1 MPTLALEPLNFREE
15 HMKNFKQTLMLSSV
29 LIVAAPAIAQAQ
41 DEADEVEYGDEIIVT
56 GVAKA
61 TTQFQSSASVSSLPS
76 EDIQNLAP
84 RSINELFRA
93 IPGVKSEDTGGD
105 ANANIKV
112 RGLPIASGGS
122 RYLSLQENG
131 FPTLLVGDV
140 AFSTADSYLRVDNT
154 IGSVQSIRGGSAST
168 QAPNAAGGIINLIS
182 RKPTERG
189 GSIAATFGIDYESY
203 RVDAEYGDALDN
215 GLYYHIGGFARTGE
229 GVRDTV
235 GNFEEGYQIKATVG
249 KDFDRG
255 NLALHFKRLD
265 DRVPT
270 YLPLPAVVQNDGS
283 IGALNGLDL
292 GSGSTSLGLT
302 DIALRLNDERDV
314 DTEGFQAEMTSIG
327 LEGNFDL
334 TDQLTFA
341 AKGRWADISGN
352 FYSPFPAGLDST
364 NPDGSSNINFV
375 LFNTS
380 VPDVGNLFG
389 DVSLTGDFDF
399 ITVKAGLFYA
409 DQQSE
414 QVWSFNDAR
423 ATLSGGRFI
432 TDDPT
437 NLFVNPADGSF
448 INGQS
453 FGNPN
458 FGNCCTV
465 YWDFDIEQLAPYFS
479 ANIELGDLT
488 IEGSYRRTMNN
499 VTGEFIPFGTAI
511 IGPFDVDGNGAVD
524 TNEQGAQ
531 RFDNAALITTDYD
544 ADHDNFSIGLN
555 YEVNDN
561 LAVFGNYSEGAS
573 LTAPDRSTGNLVV
586 AGGVGTAPTG
596 DLFLNFVEQYEI
608 GVRLRF
614 DAGVLNIVYFDAQVA
629 EAAQFE
635 ASTQQVIQTEF
646 DTNGIEI
653 EGDFEFGRGFGIR
666 GNATFT
672 DSEIAGPATN
682 ADLGNRSRRQAP
694 YNLNLNPYFIGD
706 GYDLGLN
713 IFSVGKAPVQNSN
726 QFDLPAFTTIGAY
739 INYEVVDNIIVSLN
753 ANNLFDEVGFT
764 EGEEGNP
771 AIGDFVRYRPINGR
785 TISATVRLNF

>member
-1 MPTLALEPLNFREE
+1 
-15 HMKNFKQTLMLSSV
+15 MKNLKRALMLSS
-29 LIVAAPAIAQAQ
+29 LSVAVAPAASFAQ
-41 DEADEVEYGDEIIVT
+41 EAADNAEYADEIIVT

-61 TTQFQSSASVSSLPS
+61 TTVFQSSASVSSLPS
-76 EDIQNLAP
+76 EEIQNLAP

-122 RYLSLQENG
+122 RYLSLQEDG

-182 RKPTERG
+182 KKPTERG

-249 KDFDRG
+249 KDFERG
-255 NLALHFKRLD
+255 NIAFHFKRLD

-270 YLPLPAVVQNDGS
+270 YLPLPAVIQNDDS
-283 IGALNGLDL
+283 IGPLNGLDL
-292 GSGSTSLGLT
+292 GSGTTSLGLT
-302 DIALRLNDERDV
+302 DTALRLNDERDV

-327 LEGNFDL
+327 IEGQFDL
-334 TDQLTFA
+334 TEQLTFA

-352 FYSPFPAGLDST
+352 FYSPFPAGLAGT

-399 ITVKAGLFYA
+399 FTVKAGLFYA
-409 DQQSE
+409 DQKSE

-437 NLFVNPADGSF
+437 NLFLNPLDGSF

-453 FGNPN
+453 YGNPN

-465 YWDFDIEQLAPYFS
+465 SWDFDIEQLAPFFS
-479 ANIELGDLT
+479 ANVEFGDLT

-499 VTGEFIPFGTAI
+499 VSGEYIPFGTAI
-511 IGPFDVDGNGAVD
+511 IGPFDADGDGVIG
-524 TNEQGAQ
+524 TNEQGVQ
-531 RFDNAALITTDYD
+531 RFNNAALVTTDYD
-544 ADHDNFSIGLN
+544 ADHNNFSIGAN

-561 LAVFGNYSEGAS
+561 LAVFANYSEGAS

-586 AGGVGTAPTG
+586 AGGVGASPSG
-596 DLFLNFVEQYEI
+596 DLFLNFVEQYEV

-614 DAGVLNIVYFDAQVA
+614 GAGALNIVYFDAQVA

-635 ASTQQVIQTEF
+635 ATTQEVIQTEF
-646 DTNGIEI
+646 DTKGVEI
-653 EGDFEFGRGFGIR
+653 EGDFEIGNGFGLR
-666 GNATFT
+666 GNLTFT
-672 DSEIAGPATN
+672 DSDISGPASN
-682 ADLGNRSRRQAP
+682 PDLGNRSRRQAP
-694 YNLNLNPYFIGD
+694 FNLNLNPYYVHDRFDVGF
-706 GYDLGLN
+706 N
-713 IFSVGKAPVQNSN
+713 IYSVGKAPVQNSN
-726 QFDLPAFTTIGAY
+726 QFDLPAYTTVGAY
-739 INYEVVDNIIVSLN
+739 VNFEVIDNITVSLN

-785 TISATVRLNF
+785 TIRDCPPQFLVTSRRT

>member
-1 MPTLALEPLNFREE
+1 
-15 HMKNFKQTLMLSSV
+15 MKKLKRALMLSS
-29 LIVAAPAIAQAQ
+29 LLAAIAPGLAFAQ
-41 DEADEVEYGDEIIVT
+41 EQQDNADYEDEMIVT

-61 TTQFQSSASVSSLPS
+61 TTVFQSSASVSSLPS
-76 EDIQNLAP
+76 EEIQNLAP
-84 RSINELFRA
+84 RSVNELFRA

-122 RYLSLQENG
+122 RYLSLQEDG

-140 AFSTADSYLRVDNT
+140 AFSTADSYLRVDST

-182 RKPTERG
+182 KKPTERG
-189 GSIAATFGIDYESY
+189 GSIAGTFGIDYESY
-203 RVDAEYGDALDN
+203 RVDAEYGDAFDN
-215 GLYYHIGGFARTGE
+215 GIYYHVGGFARTGE
-229 GVRDTV
+229 GVRDTA
-235 GNFEEGYQIKATVG
+235 GDFEEGYQIKATVG
-249 KDFDRG
+249 KDFERG
-255 NLALHFKRLD
+255 NIALHFKRLD

-270 YLPLPAVVQNDGS
+270 YLPLPAVVRNDGS

-292 GSGSTSLGLT
+292 GSGSTSLGLK
-302 DIALRLNDERDV
+302 DVALRLNDKRDI
-314 DTEGFQAEMTSIG
+314 DKEGFQAEMTSIG
-327 LEGNFDL
+327 LEGQYEL
-334 TDQLTFA
+334 TDRLTFA
-341 AKGRWADISGN
+341 GKGRWADISGN
-352 FYSPFPAGLDST
+352 FYSPFPAGLAGT

-399 ITVKAGLFYA
+399 VTVKAGLFYA

-432 TDDPT
+432 TDDPA
-437 NLFVNPADGSF
+437 NLFLNPADGSF

-488 IEGSYRRTMNN
+488 IEGSYRRTMND
-499 VTGEFIPFGTAI
+499 VSGRFIPFGTAI
-511 IGPFDVDGNGAVD
+511 IGPFDVDGDG
-524 TNEQGAQ
+524 TIESNEQGAQ
-531 RFDNAALITTDYD
+531 RFDNTALVTTDYD
-544 ADHDNFSIGLN
+544 ADHNNFSIGAN
-555 YEVNDN
+555 YQVNDT
-561 LAVFGNYSEGAS
+561 LAIFGNYSEGAS

-586 AGGVGTAPTG
+586 AGGVGTSPTG
-596 DLFLNFVEQYEI
+596 DLFLNFVDQFEV

-614 DAGVLNIVYFDAQVA
+614 DAGALNIVYFDAQVA

-635 ASTQQVIQTEF
+635 ASTQNVIQTEF
-646 DTNGIEI
+646 DTNGVEI
-653 EGDFEFGRGFGIR
+653 EGYFEFANGFGVR

-672 DSEIAGPATN
+672 ESDIVGPASN
-682 ADLGNRSRRQAP
+682 PDLGNRSRRQAP
-694 YNLNLNPYFIGD
+694 YNLNINPYYAGE

-713 IFSVGKAPVQNSN
+713 IYSVGKAPVQNSN
-726 QFDLPAFTTIGAY
+726 QFDLPAYTTVGAY
-739 INYEVVDNIIVSLN
+739 INYEVLENIVVSLN

-785 TISATVRLNF
+785 TISATIRLNF

>member
-1 MPTLALEPLNFREE
+1 
-15 HMKNFKQTLMLSSV
+15 MKNLKRTLMLSS
-29 LIVAAPAIAQAQ
+29 LLAAAAPAVSFAQ
-41 DEADEVEYGDEIIVT
+41 ETADNTEYTDEIIVT

-61 TTQFQSSASVSSLPS
+61 TTVFQSSASVSSLPS
-76 EDIQNLAP
+76 EEIQNLAP

-122 RYLSLQENG
+122 RYLSLQEDG
-131 FPTLLVGDV
+131 FPTMLVGDV

-182 RKPTERG
+182 KKPTERG
-189 GSIAATFGIDYESY
+189 GSVAATFGIDYETY
-203 RVDAEYGDALDN
+203 RIDAEYGDALDN

-229 GVRDTV
+229 GVRETV
-235 GNFEEGYQIKATVG
+235 GSFEEGYQIKATVG
-249 KDFDRG
+249 KDFERG

-270 YLPLPAVVQNDGS
+270 YLPLPAVIQNDGS
-283 IGALNGLDL
+283 IGALNGLAL

-302 DIALRLNDERDV
+302 DTALRLNDERDV
-314 DTEGFQAEMTSIG
+314 DTEGFQAEMTSLG
-327 LEGNFDL
+327 VEGRFDL

-341 AKGRWADISGN
+341 GKGRWADISGN
-352 FYSPFPAGLDST
+352 FYSPFPAGLAGT

-399 ITVKAGLFYA
+399 VTVKAGLFYA

-432 TDDPT
+432 TDDPA
-437 NLFVNPADGSF
+437 NLFLNPLDGSF

-479 ANIELGDLT
+479 ANIEFGDLT
-488 IEGSYRRTMNN
+488 IEGSYRRTMNS
-499 VTGEFIPFGTAI
+499 VSGQFIPFGTAI
-511 IGPFDVDGNGAVD
+511 IGPFDVDGDGAIE

-531 RFDNAALITTDYD
+531 RFDSAAIVTTDYD
-544 ADHDNFSIGLN
+544 ADHNNFSIGAN
-555 YEVNDN
+555 YEINDN
-561 LAVFGNYSEGAS
+561 LAIFGNYSEGAS

-586 AGGVGTAPTG
+586 AGGVGTSPSG
-596 DLFLNFVEQYEI
+596 DLFLNFVEQYEV
-608 GVRLRF
+608 GLRLRF
-614 DAGVLNIVYFDAQVA
+614 DSGVLNIVYFDAQVA

-653 EGDFEFGRGFGIR
+653 EGDFEFGNGLGVR

-672 DSEIAGPATN
+672 DSDIAGPATN
-682 ADLGNRSRRQAP
+682 PDLGNRSRRQAP
-694 YNLNLNPYFIGD
+694 YNLNLNPYYAGE

-713 IFSVGKAPVQNSN
+713 IFSVGRAPVQNSN
-726 QFDLPAFTTIGAY
+726 QFDLPSYTTVGAY
-739 INYEVVDNIIVSLN
+739 VNFEVIDNIVVSLN

>member
-1 MPTLALEPLNFREE
+1 
-15 HMKNFKQTLMLSSV
+15 MKNLKRALMLSS
-29 LIVAAPAIAQAQ
+29 LLVAVAPAALFAQ
-41 DEADEVEYGDEIIVT
+41 EATDNTEYTDEIIVT

-61 TTQFQSSASVSSLPS
+61 TTVFQSSASVSSLPS
-76 EDIQNLAP
+76 EEIQNLAP
-84 RSINELFRA
+84 RSVNELFRA

-122 RYLSLQENG
+122 RYLSLQEDG
-131 FPTLLVGDV
+131 FPTLLIGDV

-168 QAPNAAGGIINLIS
+168 QAPNAAGGIVNMIS

-189 GSIAATFGIDYESY
+189 GSIAGTFGIDYESY

-235 GNFEEGYQIKATVG
+235 GSFEEGYQIKATVG
-249 KDFDRG
+249 KDFERG
-255 NLALHFKRLD
+255 NIALHFKRLD

-270 YLPLPAVVQNDGS
+270 YLPLPAVIRNDGS

-302 DIALRLNDERDV
+302 DTALRLNDERDV

-327 LEGNFDL
+327 VEGRFDL
-334 TDQLTFA
+334 TDRLTFA
-341 AKGRWADISGN
+341 GKGRWADISGN
-352 FYSPFPAGLDST
+352 FYSPFPAGLAGT

-399 ITVKAGLFYA
+399 VTVKAGLFYA

-423 ATLSGGRFI
+423 ATLSGGRYI

-437 NLFVNPADGSF
+437 NLFVNPLDRSF

-479 ANIELGDLT
+479 ANIEFGDLT
-488 IEGSYRRTMNN
+488 IEGSFRRTMND
-499 VTGEFIPFGTAI
+499 VSGRFIPFGTAI
-511 IGPFDVDGNGAVD
+511 IGPFDVDGDG
-524 TNEQGAQ
+524 TIESNEQGAQ
-531 RFDNAALITTDYD
+531 RFDNSATVTTDYE
-544 ADHDNFSIGLN
+544 ADHNNFSIGAN
-555 YEVNDN
+555 YQINDT
-561 LAVFGNYSEGAS
+561 LAIFGNYSEGAS

-586 AGGVGTAPTG
+586 AGGVGTSPSG
-596 DLFLNFVEQYEI
+596 DLFLNFVDQFEV

-614 DAGVLNIVYFDAQVA
+614 DSGALNIVYFDAQVA

-635 ASTQQVIQTEF
+635 ASTQNVIQTEF
-646 DTNGIEI
+646 DTNGVEI
-653 EGDFEFGRGFGIR
+653 EGYFEFANGFGVR

-672 DSEIAGPATN
+672 QSDIVGPASN
-682 ADLGNRSRRQAP
+682 PDLGNRSRRQAP
-694 YNLNLNPYFIGD
+694 YNLNINPYYAGE

-713 IFSVGKAPVQNSN
+713 IYSVGKAPVQNSN
-726 QFDLPAFTTIGAY
+726 QFDLPSYTTVGAY
-739 INYEVVDNIIVSLN
+739 VNFEVIDNIVVSLN

>member
-1 MPTLALEPLNFREE
+1 
-15 HMKNFKQTLMLSSV
+15 MKNLKRALMLSS
-29 LIVAAPAIAQAQ
+29 LLVAVAPAALFAQ
-41 DEADEVEYGDEIIVT
+41 EATDNTEYTDEIIVT

-61 TTQFQSSASVSSLPS
+61 TTVFQSSASVSSLPS
-76 EDIQNLAP
+76 EEIQNLAP
-84 RSINELFRA
+84 RSVNELFRA

-122 RYLSLQENG
+122 RYLSLQEDG
-131 FPTLLVGDV
+131 FPTLLIGDV

-168 QAPNAAGGIINLIS
+168 QAPNAAGGIVNMIS

-189 GSIAATFGIDYESY
+189 GSIAGTFGIDYESY

-235 GNFEEGYQIKATVG
+235 GSFEEGYQIKATVG
-249 KDFDRG
+249 KDFERG
-255 NLALHFKRLD
+255 NIALHFKRLD

-270 YLPLPAVVQNDGS
+270 YLPLPAVIRNDGS

-302 DIALRLNDERDV
+302 DTALRLNDERDV

-327 LEGNFDL
+327 VEGRFDL
-334 TDQLTFA
+334 TDRLTFA
-341 AKGRWADISGN
+341 GKGRWADISGN
-352 FYSPFPAGLDST
+352 FYSPFPAGLAGT

-399 ITVKAGLFYA
+399 VTVKAGLFYA

-423 ATLSGGRFI
+423 ATLSGGRYI

-437 NLFVNPADGSF
+437 NLFVNPLDRSF

-479 ANIELGDLT
+479 ANIEFGDLT
-488 IEGSYRRTMNN
+488 IEGSFRRTMND
-499 VTGEFIPFGTAI
+499 VSGRFIPFGTAI
-511 IGPFDVDGNGAVD
+511 IGPFDVDGDG
-524 TNEQGAQ
+524 TIGSNEQGAQ
-531 RFDNAALITTDYD
+531 RFDNSATVTTDYE
-544 ADHDNFSIGLN
+544 ADHNNFSIGAN
-555 YEVNDN
+555 YQINDT
-561 LAVFGNYSEGAS
+561 LAIFGNYSEGAS

-586 AGGVGTAPTG
+586 AGGVGTSPSG
-596 DLFLNFVEQYEI
+596 DLFLNFVDQFEV

-614 DAGVLNIVYFDAQVA
+614 DSGALNIVYFDAQVA

-635 ASTQQVIQTEF
+635 ASTQNVIQTEF
-646 DTNGIEI
+646 DTNGVEI
-653 EGDFEFGRGFGIR
+653 EGYFEFANGFGVR

-672 DSEIAGPATN
+672 QSDIVGPASN
-682 ADLGNRSRRQAP
+682 PDLGNRSRRQAP
-694 YNLNLNPYFIGD
+694 YNLNINPYYAGE

-713 IFSVGKAPVQNSN
+713 IYSVGKAPVQNSN
-726 QFDLPAFTTIGAY
+726 QFDLPSYTTVGAY
-739 INYEVVDNIIVSLN
+739 VNFEVIDNIVVSLN

>member
-1 MPTLALEPLNFREE
+1 MASVAL
-15 HMKNFKQTLMLSSV
+15 
-29 LIVAAPAIAQAQ
+29 AQ
-41 DEADEVEYGDEIIVT
+41 DEDGQEEYNDLIIVT

-61 TTQFQSSASVSSLPS
+61 TTVFQSSASVSALPS

-112 RGLPIASGGS
+112 RGLPIASGGA

-140 AFSTADSYLRVDNT
+140 AFSTADSYLRVDST

-215 GLYYHIGGFARTGE
+215 GFYYHIGGFARTGE
-229 GVRDTV
+229 GVRETV

-255 NLALHFKRLD
+255 NFAVHFKRLD

-270 YLPLPAVVQNDGS
+270 YLPLPAIVQNDGS

-292 GSGSTSLGLT
+292 GTGSTSLGIT
-302 DIALRLNDERDV
+302 DVAVRFDGDTNSNVLDTQ
-314 DTEGFQAEMTSIG
+314 TEGFQAEMTSIG
-327 LEGNFDL
+327 VEGSFEL
-334 TDQLTFA
+334 TNQISID
-341 AKGRWADISGN
+341 AKGRWADIEGN
-352 FYSPFPAGLDST
+352 FFAPFPAGLDASSQ
-364 NPDGSSNINFV
+364 NPDGTFAGGDANINFV
-375 LFNTS
+375 LFNTA

-389 DVSLTGDFDF
+389 DVSVTGDFDF
-399 ITVKAGLFYA
+399 VTIKGGIFYA
-409 DQQSE
+409 NQDSVQS
-414 QVWSFNDAR
+414 WSFNDAR
-423 ATLSGGRFI
+423 ATLRGGEFI
-432 TDDPT
+432 TNEPG
-437 NLFVNPADGSF
+437 NLFLNPADGSF

-453 FGNPN
+453 FGNSN

-465 YWDFDIEQLAPYFS
+465 YWDFEIEQIAPYFS
-479 ANIELGDLT
+479 VNLDFGDLT
-488 IEGSYRRTMNN
+488 VEGSFRRTENE
-499 VTGEFIPFGTAI
+499 VTGEFISFGNAI
-511 IGPFDVDGNGAVD
+511 IGPFDNNGDGMIG

-531 RFDNAALITTDYD
+531 IFDPSALVTTDYD
-544 ADHDNFSIGLN
+544 ADHNTFSIGAN
-555 YEVNDN
+555 YQVNDT

-573 LTAPDRSTGNLVV
+573 LTAPDRSTGNLNVV
-586 AGGVGTAPTG
+586 NGVGTSPND
-596 DLFLNFVEQYEI
+596 DLFLNFVDQYEVGI
-608 GVRLRF
+608 RLRF
-614 DAGVLNIVYFDAQVA
+614 DAGILNIVYFDAQVA

-653 EGDFEFGRGFGIR
+653 EGDFDIGSGFGIR

-682 ADLGNRSRRQAP
+682 ANLGNRSRRQAP
-694 YNLNLNPYFIGD
+694 YNLNLNPYYIGE

-713 IFSVGKAPVQNSN
+713 IFSVGDAPVQNEN
-726 QFDLPAFTTIGAY
+726 TFDLPSYTTVGAY
-739 INYEVVDNIIVSLN
+739 VNYEVLDGVVVSLN
-753 ANNLFDEVGFT
+753 ANNLFDAVGFT

-771 AIGDFVRYRPINGR
+771 AIGEFVRYRPINGR

>member
-1 MPTLALEPLNFREE
+1 
-15 HMKNFKQTLMLSSV
+15 MKNLKRALMLSS
-29 LIVAAPAIAQAQ
+29 LLVAVAPAALFAQ
-41 DEADEVEYGDEIIVT
+41 EATGNTEYTDEIIVT

-61 TTQFQSSASVSSLPS
+61 TTVFQSSASVSSLPS
-76 EDIQNLAP
+76 EEIQNLAP
-84 RSINELFRA
+84 RSVNELFRA

-122 RYLSLQENG
+122 RYLSLQEDG
-131 FPTLLVGDV
+131 FPTLLIGDV

-168 QAPNAAGGIINLIS
+168 QAPNAAGGIVNMIS

-189 GSIAATFGIDYESY
+189 GSIAGTFGIDYESY

-235 GNFEEGYQIKATVG
+235 GSFEEGYQIKATVE
-249 KDFDRG
+249 KDFERG
-255 NLALHFKRLD
+255 NIALHFKRLD

-270 YLPLPAVVQNDGS
+270 YLPLPAVIRNDGS

-302 DIALRLNDERDV
+302 DTALRLNDERDV

-327 LEGNFDL
+327 VEGRFDL
-334 TDQLTFA
+334 TDRLTFA
-341 AKGRWADISGN
+341 GKGRWADISGN
-352 FYSPFPAGLDST
+352 FYSPFPAGLAGT

-399 ITVKAGLFYA
+399 VTVKAGLFYA

-432 TDDPT
+432 TNDPA
-437 NLFVNPADGSF
+437 NLFLNPLDGSF

-479 ANIELGDLT
+479 ANIEFGDLT
-488 IEGSYRRTMNN
+488 IEGSYRRTMND
-499 VTGEFIPFGTAI
+499 VSGRFIPFGTAI
-511 IGPFDVDGNGAVD
+511 IGPFDVDGDG
-524 TNEQGAQ
+524 TIESNEQGAQ
-531 RFDNAALITTDYD
+531 RFDNSATVTTDYE
-544 ADHDNFSIGLN
+544 ADHNNFSIGAN
-555 YEVNDN
+555 YQINDT
-561 LAVFGNYSEGAS
+561 LAIFGNYSEGAS

-586 AGGVGTAPTG
+586 AGGVGTSPAG
-596 DLFLNFVEQYEI
+596 DLFLNFVDQYEV

-614 DAGVLNIVYFDAQVA
+614 DAGALNIVYFDAQVA

-635 ASTQQVIQTEF
+635 ASTQNVIQTEF
-646 DTNGIEI
+646 DTNGVEI
-653 EGDFEFGRGFGIR
+653 EGYFEFANGFGVR

-672 DSEIAGPATN
+672 QSDIVGPASN
-682 ADLGNRSRRQAP
+682 PDLGNRSRRQAP
-694 YNLNLNPYFIGD
+694 YNLNINPYYAGE

-713 IFSVGKAPVQNSN
+713 IYSVGKAPVQNSN
-726 QFDLPAFTTIGAY
+726 QFDLPSYTTVGAY
-739 INYEVVDNIIVSLN
+739 VNFEVIDNIVVSLN

>member
-1 MPTLALEPLNFREE
+1 
-15 HMKNFKQTLMLSSV
+15 MKNFKRGLMLSS
-29 LIVAAPAIAQAQ
+29 LLVAVAPAVSFAQ
-41 DEADEVEYGDEIIVT
+41 EAADNTDYPDEIIVT

-61 TTQFQSSASVSSLPS
+61 TTVFQSSASVSSLPS
-76 EDIQNLAP
+76 EEIQNLAP

-122 RYLSLQENG
+122 RYLSLQEDG
-131 FPTLLVGDV
+131 FPTLLIGDV
-140 AFSTADSYLRVDNT
+140 AFSTADSYLRIDNT

-182 RKPTERG
+182 RKPTERS
-189 GSIAATFGIDYESY
+189 GSIAGTFGLNYESY
-203 RVDAEYGDALDN
+203 RVDAEYGDVLDN
-215 GLYYHIGGFARTGE
+215 GVYFHIGGFARTGE
-229 GVRDTV
+229 GVRQTV
-235 GNFEEGYQIKATVG
+235 GNFEEGYQFKATIG

-255 NLALHFKRLD
+255 SLALHFKRLD

-270 YLPLPAVVQNDGS
+270 YLPLPAVIESDGS
-283 IGALNGLDL
+283 IGPLNGLDL
-292 GSGSTSLGLT
+292 GRGTTSLGLT
-302 DIALRLNDERDV
+302 DVALRLNDERDFE
-314 DTEGFQAEMTSIG
+314 TEGFQAEMTSIG
-327 LEGNFDL
+327 VEGDFEL
-334 TDQLTFA
+334 TDRLTFA

-352 FYSPFPAGLDST
+352 FYSPFPAGLAGT

-389 DVSLTGDFDF
+389 DFSLTGDFDF
-399 ITVKAGLFYA
+399 VTLKAGVFYA

-437 NLFVNPADGSF
+437 NLFVNPLDGSF
-448 INGQS
+448 INGQR

-465 YWDFDIEQLAPYFS
+465 YWDFDIRQLAPYFS
-479 ANIELGDLT
+479 ANFEIGDLT
-488 IEGSYRRTMNN
+488 VEGSYRKTFNDIS
-499 VTGEFIPFGTAI
+499 GQYIPFGTAI
-511 IGPFDVDGNGAVD
+511 IGPFDVNGNGTVD

-531 RFDNAALITTDYD
+531 RFDASALVTTEYN
-544 ADHDNFSIGLN
+544 ADHNNFSIGAN
-555 YEVNDN
+555 YEINDN
-561 LAVFGNYSEGAS
+561 VAVFANYSEGAS
-573 LTAPDRSTGNLVV
+573 LTAPDRSTGNLIVS
-586 AGGVGTAPTG
+586 GGVGRSPRG
-596 DLFLNFVEQYEI
+596 DLFLNFVDQYEV

-614 DAGVLNIVYFDAQVA
+614 DNGGLNIVYFNAQVA

-635 ASTQQVIQTEF
+635 ATTQTVIQTEF
-646 DTNGIEI
+646 DTKGVEI
-653 EGDFEFGRGFGIR
+653 EGDFDFGGGFGVR
-666 GNATFT
+666 GNLTFT
-672 DSEIAGPATN
+672 DSDIAGPATN
-682 ADLGNRSRRQAP
+682 PDLGNRSRRQAP
-694 YNLNLNPYFIGD
+694 YNLNINPYYSGD
-706 GYDLGLN
+706 RFDVGAN
-713 IFSVGKAPVQNSN
+713 IYSVGKAPVQNDN
-726 QFDLPAFTTIGAY
+726 QFDLPAFTTVGAY
-739 INYEVVDNIIVSLN
+739 VNYRVLDRVVLSIN